1 MGADTFRLPLFSRDE
16 EHGIGL
22 LVVSLEPAQ
31 YFLRGVGCDKH
42 FQSSLRHP
50 LAGMSPEQVGLMTL
64 VRPSARCH
72 IDLSSFVRVASPTDH
87 ETQTP
92 ENAASV
98 MGGEVCPI
106 QSSDEAYHL
115 LRRIAA
121 TPHNDEM
128 VRQWFGKHPAHR
140 ALDCP
145 ALKNEVVVSDG
156 RMYLIH
162 FL

>member
-1 MGADTFRLPLFSRDE
+1 MGADTFCLPLFSRDE

-31 YFLRGVGCDKH
+31 HLLWGVGRDKH

-50 LAGMSPEQVGLMTL
+50 VAGMRPEQISLMAS
-64 VRPSARCH
+64 VRPSAASP
-72 IDLSSFVRVASPTDH
+72 IELSSLVRVASPTDH

-98 MGGEVCPI
+98 MSGEVCPI
-106 QSSDEAYHL
+106 KPSDEAYHL
-115 LRRIAA
+115 FRGIAA
-121 TPHNDEM
+121 TSHDYEM
-128 VRQWFGKHPAHR
+128 VRQWFGKHTAHR

-145 ALKNEVVVSDG
+145 ALKNEVVMSD
-156 RMYLIH
+156 RRLYLIH